1 MFALSIKRKERREII
16 DVVAKINIG
25 AGIALAAADYEWTLN
40 RCILVL
46 GKSPTI
52 TLRDKLCNYN
62 TKNDKLKEIWKEEI
76 NNSSLPA
83 IFENNDKNIKWQD
96 LKFARDYRNL
106 LMHGIECNIEDEIG
120 LAVIYI
126 YESACEIL
134 YHFALSQD
142 KDIYDRLRPRQRK
155 GAEIKIS
162 DRTSQRKYEVQK
174 ALKDYCKK
182 HSVSDTAVFH
192 L

>member
-16 DVVAKINIG
+16 DTVAKVNIG

-52 TLRDKLCNYN
+52 TLRDKLCNHT

-83 IFENNDKNIKWQD
+83 TFENNDKNIKWQD

-106 LMHGIECNIEDEIG
+106 LMHGIECNIEDETG
-120 LAVIYI
+120 WAVIYI

-134 YHFALSQD
+134 YHFALSQG

-182 HSVSDTAVFH
+182 HSVCQH
-192 L
+192 